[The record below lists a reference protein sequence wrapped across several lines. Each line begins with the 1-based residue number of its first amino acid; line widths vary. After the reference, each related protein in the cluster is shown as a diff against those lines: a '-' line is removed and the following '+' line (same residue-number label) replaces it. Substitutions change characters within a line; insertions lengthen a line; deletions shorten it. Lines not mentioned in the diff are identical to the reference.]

1 MTSLIQAISRSFSS
15 ISNKA
20 PVPYTQNAGVNE
32 WFQAPQ
38 RGTAT
43 APMEAYGAVG
53 TLYSIVNRLANDTSA
68 QCWHLYK
75 KSKDNR
81 RRYAYSGMDDRVEI
95 TDHAALKL
103 LNKPNQFMTL
113 QELIEITQQHIDLTG
128 EGWWLLTN
136 GSYGNFPIEIWP
148 LRPDRV
154 SVVTDPNEFLTGYIY
169 TTPDGQKV
177 PLEKESVIQMRMPNP
192 MDIYRGIGPV
202 QSILT
207 DLDSAKY
214 AAEWNRNFFRNSAN
228 PGGIIEVP
236 EKLSDEDFK
245 QLVTRWQEQHKGVNN
260 AHRVS
265 VIENGKWIPTT
276 ISMRDMQF
284 AELRDVS
291 STVIREAFGMPKFK
305 LGDVTD
311 VNRATADASER
322 MYARSLLKPR
332 LERIKQALNNDLLP
346 LFGVSGDGIE
356 FDYDSPEPE
365 DKEVEDKSF
374 LQKATAAKMLV
385 DAGYDPIGV
394 LEAVQL
400 PPVTHTKPVPVPN
413 PTPPPTNPNLGG

>member
-1 MTSLIQAISRSFSS
+1 
-15 ISNKA
+15 
-20 PVPYTQNAGVNE
+20 
-32 WFQAPQ
+32 
-38 RGTAT
+38 
-43 APMEAYGAVG
+43 
-53 TLYSIVNRLANDTSA
+53 
-68 QCWHLYK
+68 
-75 KSKDNR
+75 
-81 RRYAYSGMDDRVEI
+81 
-95 TDHAALKL
+95 
-103 LNKPNQFMTL
+103 
-113 QELIEITQQHIDLTG
+113 
-128 EGWWLLTN
+128 
-136 GSYGNFPIEIWP
+136 
-148 LRPDRV
+148 
-154 SVVTDPNEFLTGYIY
+154 
-169 TTPDGQKV
+169 
-177 PLEKESVIQMRMPNP
+177 
-192 MDIYRGIGPV
+192 
-202 QSILT
+202 
-207 DLDSAKY
+207 
-214 AAEWNRNFFRNSAN
+214 
-228 PGGIIEVP
+228 
-236 EKLSDEDFK
+236 
-245 QLVTRWQEQHKGVNN
+245 
-260 AHRVS
+260 